1 MAEEVGTQ
9 AGAEDTQDTQDV
21 TEETTATS
29 VVVETPEDAV
39 SQDSKNQDENEDD
52 GEDNSSHKES
62 ELKRARSEA
71 ARYRTERNE
80 LRQSLSDTVAELNA
94 EITDLKAQLAQQI
107 AESTR
112 ASIAHELGVPESL
125 ITLGDEE
132 KMREQA
138 TSIREYADSQ
148 NVESSTHKPFVQS
161 VGGKESA
168 DVIGTEDFARSIFGL

>member
-1 MAEEVGTQ
+1 MAEEVSTQ
-9 AGAEDTQDTQDV
+9 AGAEDTQDTPDV
-21 TEETTATS
+21 TEDTTTD
-29 VVVETPEDAV
+29 VVVETPDETVGDDKN
-39 SQDSKNQDENEDD
+39 SQDANEDN
-52 GEDNSSHKES
+52 GEGKSPYEES

-71 ARYRTERNE
+71 ARYRTERNDV
-80 LRQSLSDTVAELNA
+80 RQSMSDTVTELNA
-94 EITDLKAQLAQQI
+94 EITDLKEKLSQQI
-107 AESTR
+107 AKSTR

-148 NVESSTHKPFVQS
+148 NVDSSTNKPFVQS

-168 DVIGTEDFARSIFGL
+168 DVLGTEAFARSIFGL

>member
-21 TEETTATS
+21 TEDTTTP
-29 VVVETPEDAV
+29 VVVNMDGDIV
-39 SQDSKNQDENEDD
+39 VDDNQIQDENEDD
-52 GEDNSSHKES
+52 SEGKSSHKES

-94 EITDLKAQLAQQI
+94 EITDLKAQLSQQI

-125 ITLGDEE
+125 ITLSDEE

-148 NVESSTHKPFVQS
+148 NVDSSTNKPFVQS

-168 DVIGTEDFARSIFGL
+168 DVLSTESFARSIFGL